1 MQFRTASGAELLVAH
16 CVWGNYLWRGLKN
29 VRIVD
34 DHFRE
39 DYVEEL
45 VREWGYTRP
54 TGPVHSG
61 RPAFVSDT
69 AADTAFLFCPAT
81 AGVAQLVHEIG
92 HAVHDRVYP
101 ASRDWSHEQAEAFA
115 LLADVNAGR
124 WRTLE
129 PAERAAFRD
138 HIKACRSNP
147 GYERPLRWA
156 FSLRRLS
163 LKDQM
168 EAIARG

>member
-16 CVWGNYLWRGLKN
+16 CVWGNVLWKGLKN

-34 DHFRE
+34 DYFGE
-39 DYVEEL
+39 QYVDTL
-45 VREWGYTRP
+45 VNEWGYTRP

-61 RPAFVSDT
+61 RPAFVSD
-69 AADTAFLFCPAT
+69 AAAQLAFLFCPRDT
-81 AGVAQLVHEIG
+81 GVAQLVHEIG
-92 HAVHDRVYP
+92 HAVHDRLYP
-101 ASRDWSHEQAEAFA
+101 ASREWGHEQAEAFA

-129 PAERAAFRD
+129 PAERMSFYE
-138 HIKACRSNP
+138 HIRACRKNP
-147 GYERPLRWA
+147 AYVRPLRWA
-156 FSLRRLS
+156 FSLRKLP
-163 LKDQM
+163 LKEQM

>member
-1 MQFRTASGAELLVAH
+1 
-16 CVWGNYLWRGLKN
+16 VWGNYLWRGLKN

-34 DHFRE
+34 DYFRE
-39 DYVEEL
+39 DYVDTL
-45 VREWGYTRP
+45 VNEWGYTRP

-69 AADTAFLFCPAT
+69 ASSMAFLFCPQY
-81 AGVAQLVHEIG
+81 AGVAQFVHEIG

-101 ASRDWSHEQAEAFA
+101 ASREWGHEQAEAFA

-129 PAERAAFRD
+129 PAERVSFCE
-138 HIKACRSNP
+138 HIKACRNNP
-147 GYERPLRWA
+147 HYVRPLRWA
-156 FSLRRLS
+156 FSLRKLP
-163 LKDQM
+163 LKEQM
-168 EAIARG
+168 EAIANG

>member
-1 MQFRTASGAELLVAH
+1 MKFRTASGAELLVAH

-45 VREWGYTRP
+45 VNEWGFTRP

-61 RPAFVSDT
+61 RPAFVSDAS
-69 AADTAFLFCPAT
+69 AAYAFLFAPQS
-81 AGVAQLVHEIG
+81 AGVAQLCHEIG
-92 HAVHDRVYP
+92 HAVHDRLYL
-101 ASRDWSHEQAEAFA
+101 ASRDWGHEQAEAFA

-129 PAERAAFRD
+129 PAERVSFCE
-138 HIKACRSNP
+138 HIKVCRNNP
-147 GYERPLRWA
+147 GYERALKWA
-156 FSLRRLS
+156 FSLRK
-163 LKDQM
+163 LKLKEQM
-168 EAIARG
+168 EAIANG